1 MIGKGAMGN
10 VLLNERPASFFER
23 TATPDIA
30 TRDVGGERY
39 DLAGRFIIRLVAHA
53 AGLCEA
59 DLLSGR
65 RGAEAVS
72 RARQTAMYLM
82 HTAMSAPYG
91 EVGRVFGRDRTTVAH
106 ACRAIEDSR
115 DDLRTDTGLM
125 QLEGIIETV
134 LPLFATRLKESD
146 DA

>member
-1 MIGKGAMGN
+1 MGN
-10 VLLNERPASFFER
+10 VVLNERSVSLLER
-23 TATPDIA
+23 AVECEISA
-30 TRDVGGERY
+30 LCQGVGRY
-39 DLAGRFIIRLVAHA
+39 ALAGRFIVRLVAHA

-59 DLLSGR
+59 DLLSDR
-65 RGAEAVS
+65 RGAESVS

-91 EVGRVFGRDRTTVAH
+91 EVGKVFGRDRTTVAH

-134 LPLFATRLKESD
+134 LPLFSTRLGASED
-146 DA
+146 E